1 MRFSPKKMTLNV
13 YSFSILINN
22 HWSLINMKIRKS
34 INNKI
39 YHTIGTISKFNQQI
53 VETEAKSI
61 LSYTCYMTV
70 DSRFD
75 IRLLVL
81 WTQTS
86 HLVIELKMMQKCNIT
101 HANIENHRILID
113 TKISQMLFCTKQRWC
128 R

>member
-1 MRFSPKKMTLNV
+1 MTLNV

-61 LSYTCYMTV
+61 LV
-70 DSRFD
+70 
-75 IRLLVL
+75 
-81 WTQTS
+81 
-86 HLVIELKMMQKCNIT
+86 T
-101 HANIENHRILID
+101 HV
-113 TKISQMLFCTKQRWC
+113 T
-128 R
+128 

>member
-1 MRFSPKKMTLNV
+1 
-13 YSFSILINN
+13 
-22 HWSLINMKIRKS
+22 MKIRKS